1 MYVEGVSLG
10 YIEMGI
16 LSGLRTFA
24 CEGRSNCGMMFNSG
38 GDKCAVFAALNRVKT
53 SADLTIITNPHE
65 ILLFSVCIKSTIVVF
80 NMAKQLSEENGG
92 GPFC

>member
-1 MYVEGVSLG
+1 
-10 YIEMGI
+10 MGI
-16 LSGLRTFA
+16 K
-24 CEGRSNCGMMFNSG
+24 FNSLLY
-38 GDKCAVFAALNRVKT
+38 KTNRFHVAVGLFSN
-53 SADLTIITNPHE
+53 IITNPHE

>member
-1 MYVEGVSLG
+1 MKDSPWWAQAVLHRTLNKFILNKFKLISL
-10 YIEMGI
+10 
-16 LSGLRTFA
+16 
-24 CEGRSNCGMMFNSG
+24 NCRYNE
-38 GDKCAVFAALNRVKT
+38 
-53 SADLTIITNPHE
+53 IITNPHE